1 MASGAPL
8 SIPAADRHLRKVI
21 YGFWAACCSIFL
33 GVLALGTVRRLPPG
47 LALFFAGFF
56 ILLGI
61 AFFLIGLVELVRRS
75 MGVKVHV
82 EEQGVALYPSLGAR
96 RARLAMAT
104 PGIGCAPIALI
115 IEYALGD
122 SIVGFIVT
130 AIVGCIISGL
140 FFLTFVGSPYRRD
153 AIHQGPLMR
162 VSPEYFEIH
171 PLTDKEPT
179 RIPWDLHPRI
189 TGGHEDTTANGACLF
204 VHVSLDDLDNDLVF
218 NMTGTPISF
227 SQLERLI
234 DYFVDKPEERAKLG
248 QPEGARLVRS
258 LLTAP

>member
-33 GVLALGTVRRLPPG
+33 GALALVTVGRLPPG

-82 EEQGVALYPSLGAR
+82 EDQGMALYPTLGAL

-179 RIPWDLHPRI
+179 RIPWDLHPSI
-189 TGGHEDTTANGACLF
+189 TGGHEDITADGACLF
-204 VHVSLDDLDNDLVF
+204 VHVSLDGLEEDLVF
-218 NMTGTPISF
+218 DMTGTPISF

-248 QPEGARLVRS
+248 QQEGARLVRS

>member
-33 GVLALGTVRRLPPG
+33 GALALVTVGRLPPG

-56 ILLGI
+56 ILLGVV
-61 AFFLIGLVELVRRS
+61 FFLIGLVELVRRS
-75 MGVKVHV
+75 MGVNVHV
-82 EEQGVALYPSLGAR
+82 EDKGAALYPSLGAL

-104 PGIGCAPIALI
+104 PGIGCAPIAI
-115 IEYALGD
+115 FIEYALGD
-122 SIVGFIVT
+122 STVGFIMT

-204 VHVSLDDLDNDLVF
+204 VHVSLDGLEEDLVF
-218 NMTGTPISF
+218 DMTGTPIKF
-227 SQLERLI
+227 SQLARLVA
-234 DYFVDKPEERAKLG
+234 YFANKPEERAKLG
-248 QPEGARLVRS
+248 QPEGAQLVRS
-258 LLTAP
+258 LLMAP

>member
-33 GVLALGTVRRLPPG
+33 GALALVTVGRLPPG

-56 ILLGI
+56 ILLGVV
-61 AFFLIGLVELVRRS
+61 FFLIGLVELVRRS
-75 MGVKVHV
+75 MGVNVHV
-82 EEQGVALYPSLGAR
+82 EDKGAALYPSLGAL

-104 PGIGCAPIALI
+104 PGIGCAPIAI
-115 IEYALGD
+115 FIEYALGD
-122 SIVGFIVT
+122 STVGFIMT

-204 VHVSLDDLDNDLVF
+204 VHVSLDGLEEDLVF
-218 NMTGTPISF
+218 DMTGTPIKC
-227 SQLERLI
+227 SQLARLVA
-234 DYFVDKPEERAKLG
+234 YFVNKPEERSKLG
-248 QPEGARLVRS
+248 QPEGAQLVRS

>member
-1 MASGAPL
+1 MQSSQPH
-8 SIPAADRHLRKVI
+8 DRHVSATDDLESASAQ
-21 YGFWAACCSIFL
+21 FCL
-33 GVLALGTVRRLPPG
+33 GALALVTVGRLPPG

-61 AFFLIGLVELVRRS
+61 VSFLIGLVELVRRS
-75 MGVKVHV
+75 MGVNVHV
-82 EEQGVALYPSLGAR
+82 EDQGMALYPTLGAL

-104 PGIGCAPIALI
+104 PGIGCAPIAI
-115 IEYALGD
+115 FIEYALGD

-204 VHVSLDDLDNDLVF
+204 VHVSLDGLEEDLVF
-218 NMTGTPISF
+218 DMTGTPISF

-248 QPEGARLVRS
+248 QQEGARLVRS

>member
-75 MGVKVHV
+75 MGVNVHV
-82 EEQGVALYPSLGAR
+82 EDQGMALYPSLGAR

-104 PGIGCAPIALI
+104 PGIGCAPIAI
-115 IEYALGD
+115 FIEYALGD
-122 SIVGFIVT
+122 STVGFIMT

-204 VHVSLDDLDNDLVF
+204 VHVSLDGLEEDLVF
-218 NMTGTPISF
+218 DMTGTPISF

>member
-33 GVLALGTVRRLPPG
+33 GALALVTVGRLPPG
-47 LALFFAGFF
+47 LTLFFAGFF

-75 MGVKVHV
+75 MGVNVHV
-82 EEQGVALYPSLGAR
+82 EDKGAALYPSLGAL

-104 PGIGCAPIALI
+104 PGIGCAPIAI
-115 IEYALGD
+115 FIEYALGD
-122 SIVGFIVT
+122 STVGFIMT

-204 VHVSLDDLDNDLVF
+204 VHVSLDGLEEDLVF
-218 NMTGTPISF
+218 DMTGTPISF

>member
-33 GVLALGTVRRLPPG
+33 GVLALGTVGRLPPG

-56 ILLGI
+56 ILLGVV
-61 AFFLIGLVELVRRS
+61 FFLIGLVELVRRS
-75 MGVKVHV
+75 MGVNVHV
-82 EEQGVALYPSLGAR
+82 EDKGAALYPSLGAL

-104 PGIGCAPIALI
+104 PGIGCAPIAI
-115 IEYALGD
+115 FIEYALGD
-122 SIVGFIVT
+122 STVGFIVT

-140 FFLTFVGSPYRRD
+140 FFLTFVGSRYRRD
-153 AIHQGPLMR
+153 AIHQGPLMQ

-204 VHVSLDDLDNDLVF
+204 VHVSLDGLEEDLVF
-218 NMTGTPISF
+218 DMTGTPISF

>member
-33 GVLALGTVRRLPPG
+33 GVLALGTVGRLPPG

-56 ILLGI
+56 ILLGVV
-61 AFFLIGLVELVRRS
+61 FFLIGLVELVRRS
-75 MGVKVHV
+75 MGVNVHV
-82 EEQGVALYPSLGAR
+82 EDQGMALYPSLGAR

-104 PGIGCAPIALI
+104 PGIGCAPIAI
-115 IEYALGD
+115 FIEYALGD
-122 SIVGFIVT
+122 STVGFIMT

-204 VHVSLDDLDNDLVF
+204 VHVSLDGLEEDLVF
-218 NMTGTPISF
+218 DMTGTPISF

>member
-33 GVLALGTVRRLPPG
+33 GALALVTVGRLPPG

-82 EEQGVALYPSLGAR
+82 EDQGMALYPTLGAL

-140 FFLTFVGSPYRRD
+140 FFLTFVGSRYRRD

-179 RIPWDLHPRI
+179 RIPWDLHPSI
-189 TGGHEDTTANGACLF
+189 TGGHEDITADGACLF
-204 VHVSLDDLDNDLVF
+204 AHVSLDDLDNDLVF
-218 NMTGTPISF
+218 DMTGTPISF

>member
-33 GVLALGTVRRLPPG
+33 GVLALMTVRLLPPG
-47 LALFFAGFF
+47 LTLFFAGFF

-75 MGVKVHV
+75 MGVNVHV
-82 EEQGVALYPSLGAR
+82 EDQGMALYPSLGAR

-104 PGIGCAPIALI
+104 PGIGCAPIAI
-115 IEYALGD
+115 FIEYALGD
-122 SIVGFIVT
+122 STVGFIMT

-204 VHVSLDDLDNDLVF
+204 VHVSLDGLEEDLVF
-218 NMTGTPISF
+218 DMTGTPISF

>member
-21 YGFWAACCSIFL
+21 YGFWAACCSVFL

-75 MGVKVHV
+75 MGVNVHV
-82 EEQGVALYPSLGAR
+82 EDQGMALYPTLGAL

-204 VHVSLDDLDNDLVF
+204 VHVSLDGLEEDLVF
-218 NMTGTPISF
+218 DMTGTPISF

-248 QPEGARLVRS
+248 QQEGARLVRS

>member
-1 MASGAPL
+1 MQSSQPH
-8 SIPAADRHLRKVI
+8 DRHVSATDDLESASAQ
-21 YGFWAACCSIFL
+21 FCL
-33 GVLALGTVRRLPPG
+33 GALALMTVRLLPPG
-47 LALFFAGFF
+47 LTLFFAGFF

-75 MGVKVHV
+75 MGVNVHV
-82 EEQGVALYPSLGAR
+82 EDQGMALYPSLGAR

-104 PGIGCAPIALI
+104 PGIGCAPIAI
-115 IEYALGD
+115 FIEYALGD
-122 SIVGFIVT
+122 STVGFIMT

-204 VHVSLDDLDNDLVF
+204 VHVSLDGLEEDLVF
-218 NMTGTPISF
+218 DMTGTPISF

>member
-33 GVLALGTVRRLPPG
+33 GVLALGTVRLLPPG
-47 LALFFAGFF
+47 LTLFFAGFF

-75 MGVKVHV
+75 MGVNVHV
-82 EEQGVALYPSLGAR
+82 EDQGAALYPSLGAR
-96 RARLAMAT
+96 RARKAMAA

-115 IEYALGD
+115 IEYALED
-122 SIVGFIVT
+122 SIAGFIVT

-189 TGGHEDTTANGACLF
+189 TGGHEDTTANGARLF
-204 VHVSLDDLDNDLVF
+204 VHVSLDGLEEDLVF
-218 NMTGTPISF
+218 DMTGTPISF

-248 QPEGARLVRS
+248 QQEGARLVRS

>member
-75 MGVKVHV
+75 MGVNVHV
-82 EEQGVALYPSLGAR
+82 EDQGMALYPTLGAL

-204 VHVSLDDLDNDLVF
+204 VHVSLDGLDNDLVF
-218 NMTGTPISF
+218 NMTGTPISY

-248 QPEGARLVRS
+248 QQEGARLVRS

>member
-1 MASGAPL
+1 MQSSQPH
-8 SIPAADRHLRKVI
+8 DRHVSATDDLESASAQ
-21 YGFWAACCSIFL
+21 FCL
-33 GVLALGTVRRLPPG
+33 GALALMTVGRLPPG

-75 MGVKVHV
+75 MGVNVHV
-82 EEQGVALYPSLGAR
+82 EDQGMALYPSLGAL

-104 PGIGCAPIALI
+104 PGIGCAPIAI
-115 IEYALGD
+115 FIEYALGD
-122 SIVGFIVT
+122 STVGFIMT

-204 VHVSLDDLDNDLVF
+204 VHVSLDGLEEDLVF
-218 NMTGTPISF
+218 DMTGTPISF

>member
-33 GVLALGTVRRLPPG
+33 GALALVTVGRLPPG

-75 MGVKVHV
+75 MGVNVHV
-82 EEQGVALYPSLGAR
+82 EDQGMALYPTLGAL

-104 PGIGCAPIALI
+104 PGIGCAPIAI
-115 IEYALGD
+115 FIEYALGD

-130 AIVGCIISGL
+130 AIVDCIISGL

-189 TGGHEDTTANGACLF
+189 TGGHEDTTANGARLF
-204 VHVSLDDLDNDLVF
+204 VHVSLDGLEEDLVF
-218 NMTGTPISF
+218 DMTGTPISF

-248 QPEGARLVRS
+248 QQEGARLVRS

>member
-33 GVLALGTVRRLPPG
+33 GVLALGTVRLLPPG
-47 LALFFAGFF
+47 LTLFFAGFF

-75 MGVKVHV
+75 MGVNVHV
-82 EEQGVALYPSLGAR
+82 EDQGMALYPSLGAR

-104 PGIGCAPIALI
+104 PGIGCAPIAI
-115 IEYALGD
+115 FIEYALGD
-122 SIVGFIVT
+122 STVGFIMT

-204 VHVSLDDLDNDLVF
+204 VHVSLDGLEEDLVF
-218 NMTGTPISF
+218 DMTGTPISF

>member
-1 MASGAPL
+1 MQSSQPH
-8 SIPAADRHLRKVI
+8 DRHVSATDDLESASAQ
-21 YGFWAACCSIFL
+21 FCL
-33 GVLALGTVRRLPPG
+33 GALALVTVGRLPPG

-61 AFFLIGLVELVRRS
+61 VSFLIGLVELVRRS
-75 MGVKVHV
+75 MGVNVHV
-82 EEQGVALYPSLGAR
+82 EDQGMALYPTLGAL

-104 PGIGCAPIALI
+104 PGIGCAPIAI
-115 IEYALGD
+115 FIEYALGD

-189 TGGHEDTTANGACLF
+189 TGGHEDTTANGARLF
-204 VHVSLDDLDNDLVF
+204 VHVSLDGLEEDLVF
-218 NMTGTPISF
+218 DMTGTPISF

-248 QPEGARLVRS
+248 QQEGARLVRS

>member
-1 MASGAPL
+1 MQSSQPH
-8 SIPAADRHLRKVI
+8 DRHVSATDDLESASAQ
-21 YGFWAACCSIFL
+21 FCL
-33 GVLALGTVRRLPPG
+33 GALALMTVRRLPPG

-82 EEQGVALYPSLGAR
+82 EEQGVALYPSLGAL
-96 RARLAMAT
+96 RARQAMAT

-140 FFLTFVGSPYRRD
+140 FFSTLMGSPYRRD
-153 AIHQGPLMR
+153 AIHQGPLMLL
-162 VSPEYFEIH
+162 SPEFFEIH

-189 TGGHEDTTANGACLF
+189 TGGHEDLTANGACLF
-204 VHVSLDDLDNDLVF
+204 VHVSLDGLENDLVF
-218 NMTGTPISF
+218 DMTGTPISF

-234 DYFVDKPEERAKLG
+234 DYFVDKPEERTKLG
-248 QPEGARLVRS
+248 LPEGAQLVRS
-258 LLTAP
+258 LLMAP

>member
-33 GVLALGTVRRLPPG
+33 GALALMTVGRLPPG

-61 AFFLIGLVELVRRS
+61 VSFLIGLVELVRRS

-82 EEQGVALYPSLGAR
+82 EDQGAALYPSLGAR
-96 RARLAMAT
+96 RARKAMAA

-115 IEYALGD
+115 IEYALED
-122 SIVGFIVT
+122 SIAGFIVT

-140 FFLTFVGSPYRRD
+140 FFLAFVDSPYRRD

-204 VHVSLDDLDNDLVF
+204 VHVSLDGLEEDLVF
-218 NMTGTPISF
+218 DMTGTPISF

>member
-1 MASGAPL
+1 MANGAPL
-8 SIPAADRHLRKVI
+8 SVPAADRHLRKVI
-21 YGFWAACCSIFL
+21 YGFQAACCSIFL
-33 GVLALGTVRRLPPG
+33 GVLALVTVGRLPPG

-75 MGVKVHV
+75 MGVNVHV
-82 EEQGVALYPSLGAR
+82 EDQGMALYPSLGAL

-104 PGIGCAPIALI
+104 PGIGCAPIAI
-115 IEYALGD
+115 FIECALGD

-130 AIVGCIISGL
+130 AIVGCITSGL
-140 FFLTFVGSPYRRD
+140 CFATFTASPYRRGV
-153 AIHQGPLMR
+153 IHQGPLMR
-162 VSPEYFEIH
+162 LSPEYFEIH

-189 TGGHEDTTANGACLF
+189 TGGHEDITADGACLF

>member
-33 GVLALGTVRRLPPG
+33 GVLALVTVGRLPPG

-75 MGVKVHV
+75 MGVNVHV
-82 EEQGVALYPSLGAR
+82 EDKGAALYPSLGAR

-104 PGIGCAPIALI
+104 PGIGCAPIAI
-115 IEYALGD
+115 FIEYALGD
-122 SIVGFIVT
+122 STVGFIMT

-204 VHVSLDDLDNDLVF
+204 VHVSLDGLEEDLVF
-218 NMTGTPISF
+218 DMTGTPISF